1 MLKLKLSNKIMKKIF
16 ALFLLLSTSIT
27 FSQDNLNELTFEE
40 YLGYVK
46 KNHPLVKQADLKIT
60 EAQAKLMKARGGFD
74 PKLEAEYN
82 EKQFSDKN
90 YYSVFNGSFKIPTWY
105 GVEIKAAFDNNE
117 GIYINPENTLPNSG
131 LTSLGISVPI
141 GQGLWINERMADLRK
156 AKIYQKV
163 NEAERK
169 IMITEVIYEAS
180 KSYVNWKRSFDEV
193 KLYEDY
199 LKNATT
205 RFNGVT
211 ILIEEGDK
219 PAIDSIEAGITV
231 KNRRLNL
238 ENANLKLLKSKLVL
252 SNYLWTEE
260 GTPLELDDNIYP
272 ESEIEKDFLFT
283 LKIDEFQN
291 FSIENHPKIE
301 ALNRKIEILDV
312 ETKLFANSFLPKI
325 DLNYNYLS
333 EPSTFD
339 DYRLND
345 YKFGVN
351 FAFPLFLRKERAN
364 LKLAK
369 IRVNESK
376 FSLNFEQQ
384 SLISKIESQKFEINS
399 FKKQIKLNTELV
411 NSYDQMLKAEER
423 LFQMGESSLFLINS
437 RENTLVTS
445 QLSNIALQ
453 NNYLQ
458 AALELYK
465 TMANPQ

>member
-1 MLKLKLSNKIMKKIF
+1 MLKLSNKIMRKIF
-16 ALFLLLSTSIT
+16 VLLLILSTGIT
-27 FSQDNLNELTFEE
+27 YSQDNLNELTFEE
-40 YLGYVK
+40 FLGYVK
-46 KNHPLVKQADLKIT
+46 KNHPLVKQADLRIT
-60 EAQAKLMKARGGFD
+60 EAQAKLMKARGAFD

-82 EKQFSDKN
+82 EKQFSDNN

-169 IMITEVIYEAS
+169 IMLTDVIYEAS
-180 KSYVNWKRSFDEV
+180 QSYINWKRSYDEV

-205 RFNGVT
+205 RYNGVT

-219 PAIDSIEAGITV
+219 PSIDSIEAGITV

-260 GTPLELDDNIYP
+260 GTPLELEDNIYP

-283 LKIDEFQN
+283 LKIDDFQE
-291 FSIENHPKIE
+291 FSIKNHPNIE
-301 ALNRKIEILDV
+301 ALNSKLEILNV
-312 ETKLFANSFLPKI
+312 ETKLAGNSLLPKVDI
-325 DLNYNYLS
+325 NYNYLS
-333 EPSTFD
+333 EPTAFEN
-339 DYRLND
+339 YRFND

-351 FAFPLFLRKERAN
+351 FSFPLFLRKERAN

-369 IRVNESK
+369 IKVAESQ
-376 FSLNFEQQ
+376 FGVNFEQQ
-384 SLISKIESQKFEINS
+384 SLINKIETQKNEIIS
-399 FKKQIKLNTELV
+399 YRKQIQLVLNLV
-411 NSYDQMLKAEER
+411 NNYEQMLSAEER
-423 LFQMGESSLFLINS
+423 LFQMGESSLFIINS
-437 RENTLVTS
+437 RENTLVTA
-445 QLSNIALQ
+445 QLSSIQLTNS
-453 NNYLQ
+453 YLQ
-458 AALELYK
+458 SALDLYK
-465 TMANPQ
+465 TMANP

>member
-1 MLKLKLSNKIMKKIF
+1 MQKLKLSNKIMKRIF
-16 ALFLLLSTSIT
+16 ILLLLLSTGTT
-27 FSQDNLNELTFEE
+27 FSQNNLNELTFEE

-169 IMITEVIYEAS
+169 IMITEVLYEAS
-180 KSYVNWKRSFDEV
+180 KSYINWKRSFDEV

-260 GTPLELDDNIYP
+260 GTPLELENNIYP

-333 EPSTFD
+333 EPSAFD

>member
-16 ALFLLLSTSIT
+16 ALFLLLSTGIT

>member
-1 MLKLKLSNKIMKKIF
+1 MKKIF
-16 ALFLLLSTSIT
+16 ALFLLLSTGIT

>member
-16 ALFLLLSTSIT
+16 ALFLLLSTGIT

-60 EAQAKLMKARGGFD
+60 EAQAKLMKARGSFD

-219 PAIDSIEAGITV
+219 PAIDSVEAGITV

-339 DYRLND
+339 NYRLND
-345 YKFGVN
+345 YKLGVN

-399 FKKQIKLNTELV
+399 FKKQIKLNSELV
-411 NSYDQMLKAEER
+411 NSYDLMLKAEER

>member
-1 MLKLKLSNKIMKKIF
+1 MKKIF
-16 ALFLLLSTSIT
+16 ALFLLLSTGIT

-60 EAQAKLMKARGGFD
+60 EAQAKLMKARGSFD

-260 GTPLELDDNIYP
+260 GTPLELENNIYP

-333 EPSTFD
+333 EPSAFD

>member
-1 MLKLKLSNKIMKKIF
+1 MFFS
-16 ALFLLLSTSIT
+16 LFLLLSTGIT

-199 LKNATT
+199 LKKIMLNH
-205 RFNGVT
+205 
-211 ILIEEGDK
+211 
-219 PAIDSIEAGITV
+219 S
-231 KNRRLNL
+231 KN
-238 ENANLKLLKSKLVL
+238 
-252 SNYLWTEE
+252 T
-260 GTPLELDDNIYP
+260 
-272 ESEIEKDFLFT
+272 
-283 LKIDEFQN
+283 
-291 FSIENHPKIE
+291 H
-301 ALNRKIEILDV
+301 
-312 ETKLFANSFLPKI
+312 
-325 DLNYNYLS
+325 
-333 EPSTFD
+333 
-339 DYRLND
+339 
-345 YKFGVN
+345 
-351 FAFPLFLRKERAN
+351 
-364 LKLAK
+364 
-369 IRVNESK
+369 
-376 FSLNFEQQ
+376 
-384 SLISKIESQKFEINS
+384 
-399 FKKQIKLNTELV
+399 
-411 NSYDQMLKAEER
+411 
-423 LFQMGESSLFLINS
+423 
-437 RENTLVTS
+437 
-445 QLSNIALQ
+445 
-453 NNYLQ
+453 
-458 AALELYK
+458 
-465 TMANPQ
+465 

>member
-1 MLKLKLSNKIMKKIF
+1 MLKLSNKIMRKIF
-16 ALFLLLSTSIT
+16 VLLLILSTGIT
-27 FSQDNLNELTFEE
+27 YSQDNLNELTFEE
-40 YLGYVK
+40 FLGYVK
-46 KNHPLVKQADLKIT
+46 KNHPLVKQADLRIT
-60 EAQAKLMKARGGFD
+60 EAQAKLMKARGAFD
-74 PKLEAEYN
+74 PKLEVEYN
-82 EKQFSDKN
+82 EKQFSDNN

>member
-1 MLKLKLSNKIMKKIF
+1 MRKIF
-16 ALFLLLSTSIT
+16 VLLLILSTGIT
-27 FSQDNLNELTFEE
+27 YSQDNLNELTFEE
-40 YLGYVK
+40 FLGYVK
-46 KNHPLVKQADLKIT
+46 KNHPLVKQADLRIT
-60 EAQAKLMKARGGFD
+60 EAQAKLMKARGAFD

-82 EKQFSDKN
+82 EKQFSDNN

-169 IMITEVIYEAS
+169 IMLTDVIYEAS
-180 KSYVNWKRSFDEV
+180 QSYINWKRSYDEV

-205 RFNGVT
+205 RYNGVT

-219 PAIDSIEAGITV
+219 PSIDSIEAGITV

-260 GTPLELDDNIYP
+260 GTPLELEDNIYP

-283 LKIDEFQN
+283 LKIDDFQE
-291 FSIENHPKIE
+291 FSIKNHPNIE
-301 ALNRKIEILDV
+301 ALNSKLEILNV
-312 ETKLFANSFLPKI
+312 ETKLAGNSLLPKVDI
-325 DLNYNYLS
+325 NYNYLS
-333 EPSTFD
+333 EPTAFEN
-339 DYRLND
+339 YRFND

-351 FAFPLFLRKERAN
+351 FSFPLFLRKERAN

-369 IRVNESK
+369 IKVAESQ
-376 FSLNFEQQ
+376 FGVNFEQQ
-384 SLISKIESQKFEINS
+384 SLINKIETQKNEIIS
-399 FKKQIKLNTELV
+399 YRKQIQLVLNLV
-411 NSYDQMLKAEER
+411 NNYEQMLSAEER
-423 LFQMGESSLFLINS
+423 LFQMGESSLFIINS
-437 RENTLVTS
+437 RENTLVTA
-445 QLSNIALQ
+445 QLSSIQLTNS
-453 NNYLQ
+453 YLQ
-458 AALELYK
+458 SALDLYK
-465 TMANPQ
+465 TMANP

>member
-16 ALFLLLSTSIT
+16 ALFLLLSTGIT

-339 DYRLND
+339 NYRLND
-345 YKFGVN
+345 YKLGVN

-399 FKKQIKLNTELV
+399 FKKQIKLNSELV
-411 NSYDQMLKAEER
+411 NSYDLMLKAEER

>member
-1 MLKLKLSNKIMKKIF
+1 MITYLARRFSS
-16 ALFLLLSTSIT
+16 LLLLRIVFFWSV
-27 FSQDNLNELTFEE
+27 N
-40 YLGYVK
+40 
-46 KNHPLVKQADLKIT
+46 KNH
-60 EAQAKLMKARGGFD
+60 E
-74 PKLEAEYN
+74 
-82 EKQFSDKN
+82 
-90 YYSVFNGSFKIPTWY
+90 
-105 GVEIKAAFDNNE
+105 
-117 GIYINPENTLPNSG
+117 
-131 LTSLGISVPI
+131 
-141 GQGLWINERMADLRK
+141 
-156 AKIYQKV
+156 
-163 NEAERK
+163 
-169 IMITEVIYEAS
+169 
-180 KSYVNWKRSFDEV
+180 
-193 KLYEDY
+193 
-199 LKNATT
+199 
-205 RFNGVT
+205 
-211 ILIEEGDK
+211 
-219 PAIDSIEAGITV
+219 
-231 KNRRLNL
+231 
-238 ENANLKLLKSKLVL
+238 KSKLVL

-399 FKKQIKLNTELV
+399 FKKQIKLNSELV
-411 NSYDQMLKAEER
+411 NSYDLMLKAEER

>member
-1 MLKLKLSNKIMKKIF
+1 MKRIF
-16 ALFLLLSTSIT
+16 ILLLLLSTGTT
-27 FSQDNLNELTFEE
+27 FSQNNLNELTFEE

-169 IMITEVIYEAS
+169 IMITEVLYEAS
-180 KSYVNWKRSFDEV
+180 KSYINWKRSFDEV

-252 SNYLWTEE
+252 SNYLWPEE
-260 GTPLELDDNIYP
+260 DTPLELENNSYP

-283 LKIDEFQN
+283 LKI
-291 FSIENHPKIE
+291 
-301 ALNRKIEILDV
+301 
-312 ETKLFANSFLPKI
+312 
-325 DLNYNYLS
+325 Y
-333 EPSTFD
+333 
-339 DYRLND
+339 
-345 YKFGVN
+345 
-351 FAFPLFLRKERAN
+351 
-364 LKLAK
+364 
-369 IRVNESK
+369 
-376 FSLNFEQQ
+376 
-384 SLISKIESQKFEINS
+384 
-399 FKKQIKLNTELV
+399 
-411 NSYDQMLKAEER
+411 
-423 LFQMGESSLFLINS
+423 
-437 RENTLVTS
+437 
-445 QLSNIALQ
+445 
-453 NNYLQ
+453 
-458 AALELYK
+458 
-465 TMANPQ
+465 